1 MNKKAL
7 IFVLVLSLAV
17 NASVLGT
24 VGYRYYWNSWWARSA
39 PCPLSP
45 TQQHLYQELG
55 LSTQQLAEMEPLARR
70 FHDRLADL
78 RASMKGE
85 NSRLVE
91 LLGKKDVDRTQVE
104 ILRKEMVGIQDGIQK
119 EVIAHILETKKIL
132 DSKQQER
139 FFTLM
144 RQSMAGENQF

>member
-45 TQQHLYQELG
+45 TQQHLYQELD

-78 RASMKGE
+78 RASMKGG